1 MIPMSLIFGWLSLE
15 FVHKT
20 TLDNSI
26 KYMQQLTEQINYNID
41 TYIRYMEN
49 ISYMLKYNSDV
60 KDYLTLEYAAKE
72 QELARK
78 KVVQQ
83 ISTILKIREDIYNI
97 GIIGSNGRSILN
109 ADDKINP
116 YIDVKEKSW
125 YKRAM
130 EKQGG
135 VTISS
140 SHVQNIVEYEYPWVV
155 TLSSAIT
162 NETGNIGVLM
172 VDLNYKV
179 IDDLCRSVDLENKGY
194 IFLMDET
201 GSLVYHPKQNLIYSG
216 LKSEQTNE
224 VLACKENYFITDID
238 HEEYLYT
245 IEQSEITGWRIV
257 GVVKT
262 KELLTYNTIARNTYF
277 ITTTLLIIIAISLSI
292 QLSKK
297 ITKPII
303 ILENAMKKSELGAF
317 EDATIEITE
326 GNEIGRLGRRFNI
339 MNHKI
344 EQLIKE
350 KVLDEKLKRKSELKV
365 LQAQINP
372 HFLYNTL
379 DSIIWMAEAGK
390 NEEVVKMTSEL
401 ARLLRQSISN
411 ELEVVSIR
419 QEINYV
425 RSYLSIQKMRYR
437 DQLNY
442 IIDVE
447 ESIQQYPIIK
457 LVIQPLI
464 ENAIYHG
471 IKCKEGEGNILVKG
485 YQVEDKIVLEVSDD
499 GKGMDEETL
508 AKIFEKKETN
518 LKRNGVGVYNVYS
531 RLKLR
536 YGQESE
542 MSYESAPN
550 KGTKIKIWIPKEQ
563 EEE

>member
-1 MIPMSLIFGWLSLE
+1 MSLIFGCLSLE

-60 KDYLTLEYAAKE
+60 KDYLTLEYATE
-72 QELARK
+72 ELEVVRN
-78 KVVQQ
+78 KVIEQ

-97 GIIGSNGRSILN
+97 GVIGSNGRNILN

-116 YIDVKEKSW
+116 YIDVKEKPW

-130 EKQGG
+130 EKQGEF
-135 VTISS
+135 TISS

-162 NETGNIGVLM
+162 NGTGNIGVLM

-216 LKSEQTNE
+216 LKSEKTNE

-238 HEEYLYT
+238 NEEYLYT
-245 IEQSEITGWRIV
+245 IQQSEVTGWRVV

-262 KELLTYNTIARNTYF
+262 KELLTYNTIARNTYL

-326 GNEIGRLGRRFNI
+326 DNEIGRLGRSFNI

-350 KVLDEKLKRKSELKV
+350 KILDEKLKRKSELKA

-379 DSIIWMAEAGK
+379 DSIIWMAEGEK

-401 ARLLRQSISN
+401 ARLLRRGISN
-411 ELEVVSIR
+411 ELEVVSIQ

-425 RSYLSIQKMRYR
+425 KSYLSIQKMRYR

-442 IIDVE
+442 TIDVE

-471 IKCKEGEGNILVKG
+471 IKYKEGQGNILIKG
-485 YQVEDKIVLEVSDD
+485 YEAGEKIVLEVSDD
-499 GKGMDEETL
+499 GIGMDEETL
-508 AKIFEKKETN
+508 AKIFDKKETN

-542 MSYESAPN
+542 MSYESVPN

>member
-1 MIPMSLIFGWLSLE
+1 MSLIFGYLSVE

-26 KYMQQLTEQINYNID
+26 KYMQQLTGQINYNID
-41 TYIRYMEN
+41 SYIKYMEN
-49 ISYMLKYNSDV
+49 IAHMLKYNSDV
-60 KDYLTLEYAAKE
+60 KEYLTLGYGTSE
-72 QELARK
+72 QEIVRRK
-78 KVVQQ
+78 VIEQ
-83 ISTILKIREDIYNI
+83 IDTILKIREDICNI
-97 GIIGSNGRSILN
+97 GVIGSNGRSILN
-109 ADDKINP
+109 NDDRINP
-116 YIDVKEKSW
+116 YVDVKEMSW
-125 YKRAM
+125 YKRAIEM
-130 EKQGG
+130 QGG

-140 SHVQNIVEYEYPWVV
+140 SHVQNIVEYKYPWVV

-162 NETGNIGVLM
+162 NETENIGVLM

-179 IDDLCRSVDLENKGY
+179 INDLCRSVDLEDKGY
-194 IFLMDET
+194 IFLVDET

-216 LKSEQTNE
+216 LKTEQTNE
-224 VLACKENYFITDID
+224 ILACKDSYFITDID

-245 IEQSEITGWRIV
+245 IAKSDMTGWRVV

-262 KELLTYNTIARNTYF
+262 KELLTYNVIARNTYF
-277 ITTTLLIIIAISLSI
+277 ITTALLLVIAISLSI
-292 QLSKK
+292 QLSKR

-303 ILENAMKKSELGAF
+303 VLEKAMKKSELGDF
-317 EDATIEITE
+317 EDATIEIKE
-326 GNEIGRLGRRFNI
+326 KNEIGRLGRSFNM
-339 MNHKI
+339 MNQKI

-350 KVLDEKLKRKSELKV
+350 KILDEKLKRKSELRV

-379 DSIIWMAEAGK
+379 DSIIWMAEGGE
-390 NEEVVKMTSEL
+390 NEAVVKMTSEL

-411 ELEVVSIR
+411 ELEVVSIQ

-425 RSYLSIQKMRYR
+425 KSYLSIQKMRYR

-442 IIDVE
+442 TIEVE
-447 ESIQQYPIIK
+447 DSVQQYSIIK

-471 IKCKEGEGNILVKG
+471 IKYKEEQGNITIKG
-485 YQVEDKIVLEVSDD
+485 YEVDEKIVIEVSDD
-499 GKGMDEETL
+499 GIGMDEETL
-508 AKIFEKKETN
+508 ANIFIKKETN

-531 RLKLR
+531 RLKLH
-536 YGQESE
+536 YGQRSE

-550 KGTKIKIWIPKEQ
+550 KGTKVKISIPKEQ